1 MSSVVLGNN
10 NITIDGKIMEIGNS
24 IGLTPKIGAN
34 PIVKSI
40 ERMYPPIR
48 NVSSENHQITGQHY
62 GNGLYVTSFSSFIS
76 PDQPWNC
83 FNTSNTVGGHWGS
96 DNRYIVPNGNFS
108 STLTDNIVPGY
119 NGDWLK
125 IKFPVAINLT
135 RYAFKIRP
143 STGQRAPQNFKIYGS
158 NDETN
163 WVEITYGTNPIYVNG
178 LFDTT
183 ISTSGTYNSFGLVV
197 NKMIGDGS
205 GSADALNFDE
215 WFIYG
220 TEILNKSIAKEEK
233 MYPPIRNV
241 VSSNHLVQNQA
252 YGNGNYVISF
262 STFWSVAP
270 PFQLFKNGNY
280 GTFGFHH
287 YLGGVYR
294 DTENDNIVDGY
305 NGDWVKIKLPVS
317 IKLTRIVIKARSV
330 LDRAPEDFKI
340 YGSNDEINWVE
351 IIHIT
356 DATYSAEN
364 TFYELLLSIPEYY
377 NNYGLV
383 VNKLFDNVEGVSG
396 VLNFDEWFIYGID
409 ILNDYGYIPFTY
421 DPNVENSPVLQ
432 VDSTNLMAHYKFNGN
447 LLDSSGNN
455 RTLSQTGA
463 ITYNT
468 SSQNSFPYSQYIDT
482 TATAQTNFTTTP
494 DINQNVPI
502 SFAFWFF
509 VSGTGTYTMM
519 GYGDYSLSSPSI
531 QFDFNGG
538 NQLTVHAALSNRWTT
553 SPTVS
558 GLSINTWY
566 HCVYTLNNTASV
578 QVILYLNGVSRATG
592 TGNANQTLGT
602 SKHLVIGESGDK
614 DRGFLGRIGDVRIY
628 NKVLTPSEVLE
639 LYNLKEQSSYSIT
652 FPENTECDILIVG
665 GGGGGGGGHG
675 GGGGAGQLVLIHNA
689 ILNGNYNII
698 VGRGGIRGTNPASGG
713 VEPTKGID
721 TSFDTVIAE
730 GGGATGKGILK
741 NGGSGSGGDGWLGPP
756 NLGDRDKGIKNAT
769 VDTYTTGTVYSK
781 GNDGGTG
788 GRGQNGSTASTS
800 DAGQGGGGGGAGT
813 VGGNGAD
820 WNVNASPGNGG
831 DGLSGISEIGYD
843 FKTMFGTNFG
853 KVETDNLIY
862 FAGGGGGGGWDIV
875 LPETNSTGGKGGGGA
890 GGIGTAISN
899 GLNAKDNTG
908 SGGGGGSASYG
919 EGGNGGSGIVIIR
932 YKIIKTNFDAQWT
945 YSSTNPNVYHMGN
958 VGIGTTNPTSALSVI
973 GSIDIDGPISALY
986 KTFKIEHPLN
996 INKWLYHGC
1005 VEGPRFDN
1013 IYRGKKMTID
1023 GKCEIDID
1031 KECNTVGGMSEGT
1044 FDALNTSCQLYV
1056 MNNQTY
1062 DRVNGKIDSG
1072 KITINCENITDNIEI
1087 DWLVIGERK
1096 DEQIT
1101 NVPYTN
1107 DVGKLICE
1115 HNI

>member
-1 MSSVVLGNN
+1 MSSVVLGDN
-10 NITIDGKIMEIGNS
+10 NITINGKIMEIGNS

-34 PIVKSI
+34 PIIKTI

-48 NVSSENHQITGQHY
+48 NVSSENHQITGQSY
-62 GNGLYVTSFSSFIS
+62 GNGLYVISFSSFLS

-96 DNRYIVPNGNFS
+96 GNRYIVPNGNFS

-119 NGDWLK
+119 TGDWLK

-158 NDETN
+158 NDEIN
-163 WVEITYGTNPIYVNG
+163 WVEITHGTNPIYVNG
-178 LFDTT
+178 LYDIS

-220 TEILNKSIAKEEK
+220 TEILNKRI
-233 MYPPIRNV
+233 
-241 VSSNHLVQNQA
+241 
-252 YGNGNYVISF
+252 
-262 STFWSVAP
+262 
-270 PFQLFKNGNY
+270 
-280 GTFGFHH
+280 
-287 YLGGVYR
+287 
-294 DTENDNIVDGY
+294 NDD
-305 NGDWVKIKLPVS
+305 
-317 IKLTRIVIKARSV
+317 
-330 LDRAPEDFKI
+330 
-340 YGSNDEINWVE
+340 
-351 IIHIT
+351 
-356 DATYSAEN
+356 YS
-364 TFYELLLSIPEYY
+364 
-377 NNYGLV
+377 
-383 VNKLFDNVEGVSG
+383 
-396 VLNFDEWFIYGID
+396 
-409 ILNDYGYIPFTY
+409 YIPFTY

-432 VDSTNLMAHYKFNGN
+432 VDSTNLLAHYKFNGN

-468 SSQNSFPYSQYIDT
+468 SSQNAFPYSQYIDT

-531 QFDFNGG
+531 QFDFGGG
-538 NQLTVHAALSNRWTT
+538 NQISIATALSNRWTFFAT
-553 SPTVS
+553 AT

-566 HCVYTLNNTASV
+566 HCVYTLNNSSTV
-578 QVILYLNGVSRATG
+578 QTILYINGVSRHTG

-614 DRGFLGRIGDVRIY
+614 GRGFLGRIGDVRIY

-639 LYNLKEQSSYSIT
+639 LYNLNEQSSYSIT

-665 GGGGGGGGHG
+665 GGGAGGKRHGSGGGAGTLLYHKGQILNGTYNIKVGNGGLSNINNNLG
-675 GGGGAGQLVLIHNA
+675 INGNISTVGNFSEFKKNDNTKRYYANGGGVGTTSDIQAATTNGGQGFLNNSSLTLPLNNVFNGVTVSVVNKQYQNTLTFPEGCRGFIGGATNQNFKGNGGGGAG
-689 ILNGNYNII
+689 
-698 VGRGGIRGTNPASGG
+698 SGG
-713 VEPTKGID
+713 QNHQ
-721 TSFDTVIAE
+721 AE
-730 GGGATGKGILK
+730 GTVNNEGY
-741 NGGSGSGGDGWLGPP
+741 GGDGLG
-756 NLGDRDKGIKNAT
+756 
-769 VDTYTTGTVYSK
+769 VDITGVNVIYA
-781 GNDGGTG
+781 GGG
-788 GRGQNGSTASTS
+788 NGSDFNGIVAISRDGNKQTIESRGGGGFGS
-800 DAGQGGGGGGAGT
+800 DNGNAENGKNGTGGGGGGQ
-813 VGGNGAD
+813 GND
-820 WNVNASPGNGG
+820 LQFRP
-831 DGLSGISEIGYD
+831 
-843 FKTMFGTNFG
+843 
-853 KVETDNLIY
+853 
-862 FAGGGGGGGWDIV
+862 
-875 LPETNSTGGKGGGGA
+875 
-890 GGIGTAISN
+890 
-899 GLNAKDNTG
+899 
-908 SGGGGGSASYG
+908 
-919 EGGNGGSGIVIIR
+919 GNGGSGIVIIR
-932 YKIIKTNFDAQWT
+932 YKIIKESYNAQWT

-1013 IYRGKKMTID
+1013 IYRGKKITID

-1101 NVPYTN
+1101 IVPYTN

-1115 HNI
+1115 HNM

>member
-1 MSSVVLGNN
+1 MSGVVLGDN

-34 PIVKSI
+34 PIIKTI

-48 NVSSENHQITGQHY
+48 NVSSTNHQITGQSY
-62 GNGLYVTSFSSFIS
+62 GNGLYVISFSSS
-76 PDQPWNC
+76 YANDLAPWTC
-83 FNTSNTVGGHWGS
+83 FNISIGSGGAWAEN
-96 DNRYIVPNGNFS
+96 NRYIQPNGTFS
-108 STLTDNIVPGY
+108 ASLTDNIVAGY

-125 IKFPVAINLT
+125 IKLPVPINLT
-135 RYAFKIRP
+135 RYSLLQRFQGSA
-143 STGQRAPQNFKIYGS
+143 GLLERAPENFKIYGS
-158 NDETN
+158 NDEIN
-163 WVEITYGTNPIYVNG
+163 WVELTHITNASYTNLLY
-178 LFDTT
+178 DTS
-183 ISTSGTYNSFGLVV
+183 ISTLGTYNSFGLVV
-197 NKMIGDGS
+197 NKLLG
-205 GSADALNFDE
+205 GSAGTANVLNFDE

-220 TEILNKSIAKEEK
+220 TEILNKRI
-233 MYPPIRNV
+233 
-241 VSSNHLVQNQA
+241 
-252 YGNGNYVISF
+252 
-262 STFWSVAP
+262 
-270 PFQLFKNGNY
+270 
-280 GTFGFHH
+280 
-287 YLGGVYR
+287 
-294 DTENDNIVDGY
+294 ND
-305 NGDWVKIKLPVS
+305 
-317 IKLTRIVIKARSV
+317 
-330 LDRAPEDFKI
+330 
-340 YGSNDEINWVE
+340 
-351 IIHIT
+351 
-356 DATYSAEN
+356 
-364 TFYELLLSIPEYY
+364 
-377 NNYGLV
+377 
-383 VNKLFDNVEGVSG
+383 
-396 VLNFDEWFIYGID
+396 
-409 ILNDYGYIPFTY
+409 DYGYIPFTY

-432 VDSTNLMAHYKFNGN
+432 VDSTNLLAHYKFNGN

-455 RTLSQTGA
+455 RTLSQTGE

-468 SSQNSFPYSQYIDT
+468 SSQNAFPYSQYIDT

-639 LYNLKEQSSYSIT
+639 LYNLNEQSSYSIT

>member
-1 MSSVVLGNN
+1 MSSVVLGDN
-10 NITIDGKIMEIGNS
+10 NITINGKIMEIGNS

-34 PIVKSI
+34 PIIKTI

-48 NVSSENHQITGQHY
+48 NVSSENHQITGQSY
-62 GNGLYVTSFSSFIS
+62 GNGLYVTSFSSS
-76 PDQPWNC
+76 YGNDLGPWTC
-83 FNTSNTVGGHWGS
+83 FNTSIGSGGAWAEN
-96 DNRYIVPNGNFS
+96 NRYIQPNGTFS
-108 STLTDNIVPGY
+108 ASLTDNIVSGY
-119 NGDWLK
+119 TGDWLK
-125 IKFPVAINLT
+125 IKFPFAINLT
-135 RYAFKIRP
+135 RYAFLQRTG
-143 STGQRAPQNFKIYGS
+143 STGLLSRAPQNFKIYGS
-158 NDETN
+158 NDEIN
-163 WVEITYGTNPIYVNG
+163 WVELTHITNAFYTNNLYNTSV
-178 LFDTT
+178 
-183 ISTSGTYNSFGLVV
+183 STSGTYNSFGLVV
-197 NKMIGDGS
+197 NKLVGGDS
-205 GSADALNFDE
+205 GANVLNFDE

-220 TEILNKSIAKEEK
+220 TEILNKQI
-233 MYPPIRNV
+233 
-241 VSSNHLVQNQA
+241 
-252 YGNGNYVISF
+252 
-262 STFWSVAP
+262 
-270 PFQLFKNGNY
+270 
-280 GTFGFHH
+280 
-287 YLGGVYR
+287 
-294 DTENDNIVDGY
+294 ND
-305 NGDWVKIKLPVS
+305 
-317 IKLTRIVIKARSV
+317 
-330 LDRAPEDFKI
+330 
-340 YGSNDEINWVE
+340 
-351 IIHIT
+351 
-356 DATYSAEN
+356 
-364 TFYELLLSIPEYY
+364 
-377 NNYGLV
+377 
-383 VNKLFDNVEGVSG
+383 
-396 VLNFDEWFIYGID
+396 
-409 ILNDYGYIPFTY
+409 DYGYIPFTY

-432 VDSTNLMAHYKFNGN
+432 ADSTNLLAHYKFNGN

-468 SSQNSFPYSQYIDT
+468 SSQNAFPYSQYIDT

-509 VSGTGTYTMM
+509 VSGTGSYTMM

-531 QFDFNGG
+531 QFDFSGG
-538 NQLTVHAALSNRWTT
+538 NQIAIATALSNQWTFSAT
-553 SPTVS
+553 AT

-566 HCVYTLNNTASV
+566 HCVYTLNNSSTV
-578 QVILYLNGVSRATG
+578 QTILYINGVSRHTG

-614 DRGFLGRIGDVRIY
+614 GRGFLGRIGDVRIY

-639 LYNLKEQSSYSIT
+639 LYNLNEQSSYSIT

-769 VDTYTTGTVYSK
+769 VYTYTTGTVYSK

-820 WNVNASPGNGG
+820 WNINASPGNGG
-831 DGLSGISEIGYD
+831 DGLSGINEIGYD

-853 KVETDNLIY
+853 KVELDNLIY

-890 GGIGTAISN
+890 GGIGTSISN